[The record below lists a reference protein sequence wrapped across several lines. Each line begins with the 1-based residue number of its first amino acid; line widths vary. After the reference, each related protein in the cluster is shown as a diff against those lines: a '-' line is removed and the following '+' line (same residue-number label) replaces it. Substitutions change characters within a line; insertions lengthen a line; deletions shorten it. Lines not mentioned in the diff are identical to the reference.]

1 MIEDLIR
8 QLKALDL
15 MTTELEG
22 EDWCIAADRAM
33 AQAAVADV
41 LLVAGKGHEH
51 SQEIAGVFHPFS
63 DVQQI
68 AQAMEGR
75 TWA

>member
-33 AQAAVADV
+33 AQAAVELEEMHAF
-41 LLVAGKGHEH
+41 L
-51 SQEIAGVFHPFS
+51 
-63 DVQQI
+63 QQI
-68 AQAMEGR
+68 SEFAHVKKKGLQ
-75 TWA
+75 